1 MRYSQISF
9 PDNITNLLPP
19 FLRKNRHKS
28 WLFALLAPLVSLY
41 EDTLYKM
48 QHDGRVIYLEKVLNE
63 KAKVPGYNPNEH
75 EATKKIRI
83 GGYDEVKK
91 EWLYIEPEKKPAY
104 EPITLYTETEIN
116 NDRSGTGF
124 TVHVLAAFSSKK
136 SIIRQAVEYYKLAGK
151 TFQIKIA

>member
-9 PDNITNLLPP
+9 RDYITNLLPP

-28 WLFALLAPLVSLY
+28 WLFALLAPLVWLY

-63 KAKVPGYNPNEH
+63 KAQVPGYNPNNH

-83 GGYDEVKK
+83 SQYDAVQKQ
-91 EWLYIEPEKKPAY
+91 WLYLEPEKKPAY
-104 EPITLYTETEIN
+104 EPISLYTETEIN

-124 TVHVLAAFSSKK
+124 NVLVPAVFSSKK

-151 TFQIKIA
+151 TFQIKTA

>member
-1 MRYSQISF
+1 MRYSQVSFRDYISS
-9 PDNITNLLPP
+9 LLPP
-19 FLRKNRHKS
+19 FLRKNKHKS

-63 KAKVPGYNPNEH
+63 KAKVPGYNPNDH

-83 GGYDEVKK
+83 RDYDTVKK
-91 EWLYIEPEKKPAY
+91 NWLYIELEKKPSY
-104 EPITLYTETEIN
+104 EPMSLYTETEIN
-116 NDRSGTGF
+116 NDSSGTGF
-124 TVHVLAAFSSKK
+124 NVHVPAAFTSKK

-151 TFQIKIA
+151 TFKIKIT

>member
-9 PDNITNLLPP
+9 RDNITNLLPP

-41 EDTLYKM
+41 EDTLCKM

-63 KAKVPGYNPNEH
+63 KAKVPGYNPNNH
-75 EATKKIRI
+75 EATKKIWI
-83 GGYDEVKK
+83 DDYDAVKK
-91 EWLYIEPEKKPAY
+91 EWLYIEVEKKPSY
-104 EPITLYTETEIN
+104 EPISLYTETEIN
-116 NDRSGTGF
+116 NDRSGTDF
-124 TVHVLAAFSSKK
+124 NVLVPAAFNSKK